1 MENYQEYKKIKGEI
15 DAALQ
20 QIEKRLHSF
29 PKSSLGG
36 VTDEARKTP
45 EYIKLKSLW
54 HKTFLTLR
62 TVNRIA
68 TQKFKKEI
76 QKDYQDKIDAAN
88 KRHREKLTLHN

>member
-1 MENYQEYKKIKGEI
+1 MENYQEYKKIKSEI

-36 VTDEARKTP
+36 VTDKARKTP
-45 EYIKLKSLW
+45 EYIETKKQWNKYWSMLQS
-54 HKTFLTLR
+54 
-62 TVNRIA
+62 VNKIGVK
-68 TQKFKKEI
+68 KFKKEI

-88 KRHREKLTLHN
+88 KRHKEKLTLHN